1 MRTTPGPSVRYENWV
16 GTKDRRALRQMNVSK
31 GIIIDG
37 DKITFYKASGSG
49 DSGYAVYS
57 RCGY

>member
-1 MRTTPGPSVRYENWV
+1 V
-16 GTKDRRALRQMNVSK
+16 GTKDRAALRQMNVSK